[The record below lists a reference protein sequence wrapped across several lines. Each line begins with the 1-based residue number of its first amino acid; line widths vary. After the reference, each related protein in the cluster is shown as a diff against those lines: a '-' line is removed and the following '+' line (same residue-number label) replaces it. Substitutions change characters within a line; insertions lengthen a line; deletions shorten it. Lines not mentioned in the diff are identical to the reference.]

1 MATRSLLVFEP
12 RHIEPALALF
22 RGCAGVG
29 LSVGDT
35 PPEIAGFLAR
45 NPGFSA
51 VIETP
56 AGSVVGAIL
65 AGHDGRRGFLYHLAV
80 HPDERRRGLGQRL
93 VDHCL
98 GAFRTAGISRVSIH
112 VFGDNR
118 QGAEFWAKLGW
129 RMRPD
134 LSVLQ
139 YEL

>member
-1 MATRSLLVFEP
+1 MATRSLLVFEA

-29 LSVGDT
+29 LSAGDT
-35 PPEIAGFLAR
+35 PAEIAGFLTR
-45 NPGFSA
+45 NPGLSA

-56 AGSVVGAIL
+56 AGSVVGAIM

-80 HPDERRRGLGQRL
+80 HPDERRRGLGRAL
-93 VDHCL
+93 VHHCL
-98 GAFRTAGISRVSIH
+98 GALRSAGISRVSIH
-112 VFGDNR
+112 IFGDNR
-118 QGAEFWAKLGW
+118 RGAEFWDKLGW
-129 RMRPD
+129 RVRTD

>member
-98 GAFRTAGISRVSIH
+98 DAFRAAGISRVSIH

-118 QGAEFWAKLGW
+118 QGAEFWDKLGW

>member
-93 VDHCL
+93 VAHCL
-98 GAFRTAGISRVSIH
+98 GVFRTAGISRVSIH

-118 QGAEFWAKLGW
+118 RGAEFWAKLGW
-129 RMRPD
+129 RIRPD